1 MQTFQEGL
9 ADKFAV
15 YFTGLRKQS
24 FGCKS
29 IQRIFGGAS
38 RETYRIILEDDDGG
52 EVNLI
57 LRMIQ
62 ESSLIDTKQEVEYEA
77 YSLFQDTN
85 VPVPELIKM
94 EQSSKYLGKPFII
107 MSEIEGQ
114 AASPFDKESYK
125 PYQEEIGAQFWT
137 ILANI
142 TNFDISKINSDSH
155 ISMIQEGQNW
165 KQQLDYWVKVIR
177 EDSIGVEPILEMAI
191 RYLYKN
197 NPKDSYQLVLVHGD
211 FRSGNFLF
219 KDNII
224 TGILDWEM
232 AHLGDPL
239 EDLAWALS
247 SIWCWEEKNRPAYL
261 LERNSAL
268 DIWEDAT
275 GLTIDQDS
283 LFWWELFSC
292 VKGLAIWISA
302 GHEFQSGRNIDP
314 INLFS
319 AWMPGDIHSQAILDL
334 MEARVSYL

>member
-1 MQTFQEGL
+1 MQTFQEDL
-9 ADKFAV
+9 ADKFVV
-15 YFTGLRKQS
+15 YFTALRKQPFS
-24 FGCKS
+24 CKS
-29 IQRIFGGAS
+29 MQRIFGGAS
-38 RETYRIILEDDDGG
+38 RETYRIILEEDDGG

-155 ISMIQEGQNW
+155 ISMIQEDQNW

-177 EDSIGVEPILEMAI
+177 EDSIGIEPILEMAI

-197 NPKDSYQLVLVHGD
+197 NPKDSHQLVLVHGD

-219 KDNII
+219 KENII

-261 LERNSAL
+261 VERNSAL

-302 GHEFQSGRNIDP
+302 GNEFQSGRNIDP

-319 AWMPGDIHSQAILDL
+319 AWIPGDIHSQAILDL